1 MPIGGATKFEKFPTL
16 FVVNFVKGRICAK
29 NSAFLQKRGLTSPM
43 GCAIILLFENRWCGS
58 MAEQLICNQQ
68 VDGSTPF
75 TSSSDVRRQPRR
87 RIFRISYG
95 SVPEWPKGTDCKS
108 AGNAFGG
115 PNPPAPTKQKDP
127 TLRRVLLFLRGGFR
141 CGFGS
146 PCTSL
151 GGAKTCRWHVFR
163 AWPCFLFALPC
174 KARHLVPSRPPA
186 PTKQKHLTS
195 VGCFCFCVG
204 L

>member
-1 MPIGGATKFEKFPTL
+1 MPIGGATKFEKFHTL

-29 NSAFLQKRGLTSPM
+29 NSAFLQKRGLTSPV

-75 TSSSDVRRQPRR
+75 TSSSDVRRPPRR

-115 PNPPAPTKQKDP
+115 PNPPAPTKQK
-127 TLRRVLLFLRGGFR
+127 
-141 CGFGS
+141 
-146 PCTSL
+146 
-151 GGAKTCRWHVFR
+151 
-163 AWPCFLFALPC
+163 
-174 KARHLVPSRPPA
+174 
-186 PTKQKHLTS
+186 HLTC

-204 L
+204 AFTWIRKPVHIAWRCKNVPVARF